1 MKKRISFWSLA
12 IIFSLVLLCG
22 IGMPA
27 SAAGEATLKDG
38 VLIQGMDVGG
48 MTRQQ
53 ATETVEQYIDTTL
66 KPVQLTL
73 QTSNNMEVQVTAGD
87 LGIRWSNPQI
97 LDEALAIGTEGNVIT
112 RYKIL
117 KDLQRE
123 PVNYALTFDFDI
135 NAINQVL
142 TEQCTAYDQPVMNAS
157 LKREN
162 GVFTVIEGQ
171 VGYYLDVE
179 TSIDTVYEYMTGTWD
194 LQPGVIA
201 LNVTVQEPVSS
212 AEDLAQVTDLL
223 GSFTTSFSSSGA
235 DRSANVSNGCKLID
249 GTTLYPGEEFSTYEA
264 VAPFTEKNGYYMAGS
279 YLNGKVVDSLGGGI
293 CQVSTTLYNA
303 VLRAEL
309 EVTQRYNH
317 SMIVTYVDPS
327 ADAAIAE
334 SSGKDFKFVN
344 NLDIP
349 VYIEGIIEGK
359 KITFNIY
366 GHETRSGDR
375 KVTYESKVLEVINPP
390 GEMLYAEASQPIGY
404 LVKGDSAHI
413 GYKAQLWKVVTEN
426 GVEVER
432 TQVNSSSYKMVPS
445 SYHVVTA
452 TADPNA
458 YAAIIDAINSGSV
471 ANVRNVI
478 AVVAAQQQAAMAAA
492 MAQAQ

>member
-1 MKKRISFWSLA
+1 MKKRIKRLGLTILSF
-12 IIFSLVLLCG
+12 IMLCG
-22 IGMPA
+22 VGLPVR
-27 SAAGEATLKDG
+27 AAGETVLKEG
-38 VLIQGMDVGG
+38 VLIQGMDLSG
-48 MTRQQ
+48 MNRQE
-53 ATETVEQYIDTTL
+53 AADAVEQYIDSTL
-66 KPVQLTL
+66 RPVSITL
-73 QTSNNMEVQVTAGD
+73 QTSNDMEVQVTVGD
-87 LGIRWSNPQI
+87 LGIYWSNPQI
-97 LDEALAIGTEGNVIT
+97 LDEALAIGTEGNVIA

-135 NAINQVL
+135 NAIDQVL
-142 TEQCTAYDQPVMNAS
+142 SEQCTAYDQPMVDAV

-171 VGYYLDVE
+171 VGYHLDVE
-179 TSIDTVYEYMTGTWD
+179 SSIDTVYGYMTKEWD
-194 LQPGVIA
+194 LGPGTVA
-201 LNVTVQEPVSS
+201 LNVVVEQPRAS
-212 AEDLAQVTDLL
+212 AEDLAQVTDVL

-235 DRSANVSNGCKLID
+235 DRSANVANGCMLID
-249 GTTLYPGEEFSTYEA
+249 GTMLYPGEEFSTYEA

-366 GHETRSGDR
+366 GHETRSSDR
-375 KVTYESKVLEVINPP
+375 KVTYESNVLEVIDPP
-390 GEMLYAEASQPIGY
+390 GELLYAEASQPIGY

-445 SYHVVTA
+445 SYHVGTA

-478 AVVAAQQQAAMAAA
+478 AIVAAQQQAALAAA
-492 MAQAQ
+492 AGQ